1 MVESNRLPAHRDVAG
16 RAIFHPCLA
25 GELSAVH
32 VFRSVAFAAFFTS
45 RGKARRG
52 GHGCRCDGR
61 RRVAIDALHVLVRTL
76 EREPGLFVLERLHF
90 SPLLGRVAL
99 LARQGGLVRILMACV
114 AGQVGEA
121 MLARHRGK
129 RDFLGRHRQVCRRC
143 QRLVAIAAGHPGVP
157 PGQGKA
163 GRLVALHRKHRQL
176 EARLRVALLA
186 AVEVGRGGELARV
199 RIRVAGRTDEF
210 ARAIHRR
217 AALRLVALGAAERGM
232 LALQREGAPLVH
244 GAIEPGRVE
253 ASVEM
258 AGGAV
263 RTGDA
268 PRELPS
274 VGILVAVAA
283 LLVGDG
289 TTEIVALVAIRA
301 RSFGMLP
308 SQRKL
313 RGAVIESFRRTGVL
327 PAAGV
332 VAAVA
337 VAREARVKE
346 PAAVRILVAALAG
359 ARDQPLVVR
368 LVFACLRP
376 MALLAGN
383 GLVQTGERERRARM
397 IEPWSRLPCVLGV
410 AVGAVGAKLAPVPV
424 FMTVGAIP
432 AQPEERPVGILDLDF
447 GPGGGWDSLRV
458 VAGLAR
464 LRAVLSGERETGL
477 GKMIEAPTVEPRKR
491 KPLPIVFHVTTRTV
505 RLGGGLFVRTGVE
518 SRVGFQPP
526 ADLGVAVQTFKAEAA
541 CTGSEIVT

>member
-1 MVESNRLPAHRDVAG
+1 VIESNRLPAHRDVAG
-16 RAIFHPCLA
+16 RAILRPCFA
-25 GELSAVH
+25 GELSAVP
-32 VFRSVAFAAFFTS
+32 VFRSVAFAALFAS
-45 RGKARRG
+45 VGKARRG
-52 GHGCRCDGR
+52 GGWRWDARR
-61 RRVAIDALHVLVRTL
+61 RRVAIDALHVLVRSL
-76 EREPGLFVLERLHF
+76 EPEPGHFVIERLHS

-99 LARQGGLVRILMACV
+99 LARQAGLVGILMACV

-143 QRLVAIAAGHPGVP
+143 QRLVAIAAGHQGVP
-157 PGQGKA
+157 PGQGEA
-163 GRLVALHRKHRQL
+163 GRLVVLHGKHHQL

-186 AVEVGRGGELARV
+186 AVEVGRGGELAGV
-199 RIRVAGRTDEF
+199 LIRVAGRTDEF

-244 GAIEPGRVE
+244 GAIEPGRLE
-253 ASVEM
+253 AAVEM

-263 RTGDA
+263 RTSDA
-268 PRELPS
+268 PGELPS
-274 VGILVAVAA
+274 VGILVAVATP
-283 LLVGDG
+283 LVRDG

-301 RSFGMLP
+301 RPFGMLP

-327 PAAGV
+327 PAVGV
-332 VAAVA
+332 VATVA
-337 VAREARVKE
+337 GAREARVKE
-346 PAAVRILVAALAG
+346 PAVVRILVAALTG
-359 ARDQPLVVR
+359 ARDQPFVAR
-368 LVFACLRP
+368 LVLACLRP
-376 MALLAGN
+376 MALLAGD
-383 GLVQTGERERRARM
+383 GLVQAGERERRARM

-424 FMTVGAIP
+424 FMTGGAIP
-432 AQPEERPVGILDLDF
+432 VQPEERPVGILDLDF

-464 LRAVLSGERETGL
+464 LPTVFPGERETGL
-477 GKMIEAPTVEPRKR
+477 GKMVESRTVEARKR
-491 KPLPIVFHVTTRTV
+491 KPLPIMFHVTTRTV
-505 RLGGGLFVRTGVE
+505 RLGGCLFVRAGVE

-526 ADLGVAVQTFKAEAA
+526 ADLGVTVQTSKAEAA